1 MTRGSRNG
9 RSVNAP
15 FSDRLI
21 EVIRRDANP
30 CCVGLDPRLDWLP
43 AEYHSRLST
52 RPTRESVSRVLIDFH
67 RRIIRTIAGLIPIVK
82 PQLAF
87 FEQLGAPGI
96 VAFEDLVQ
104 YSHEHGILVIADAK
118 RGDIG
123 TTAEAYANT
132 FFGGLSLLG
141 NTLKTCVSDA
151 LTINPFFG
159 TDGVAPFLDACDKQ
173 NTGIF
178 VLLRTSNPSSSELQS
193 LEFNGASLSHHIGN
207 LVKNWSGVRINK
219 NSYSSVGVVI
229 GATQRTLLKN
239 LRDLVP
245 NSFVLLPGY
254 GAQGGRA
261 EDVIDAFDSKGLGG
275 IVVAARSVNFAY
287 RSSGV
292 RETSNWESKIE
303 LAAQTM
309 VNDVRN
315 TLLQAGK
322 WPTL

>member
-1 MTRGSRNG
+1 
-9 RSVNAP
+9 VNAP

-21 EVIRRDANP
+21 EVIRRDDNP

-43 AEYHSRLST
+43 AEYRARLSI

-67 RRIIRTIAGLIPIVK
+67 RRIIRILAGLIPIVK

-104 YSHEHGILVIADAK
+104 YSREHGILVIADAK

-123 TTAEAYANT
+123 TTAEAYANA
-132 FFGGLSLLG
+132 FFGNVSVYN
-141 NTLKTCVSDA
+141 NTLETCVSDA

-159 TDGVAPFLDACDKQ
+159 TDGVAPFLKACDQQ
-173 NTGIF
+173 NTGVFI
-178 VLLRTSNPSSSELQS
+178 LLRTSNPSSGELQS
-193 LEFNGASLSHHIGN
+193 LEFNGSSLSHHIGK
-207 LVKNWSGVRINK
+207 LIKKWAGERINK
-219 NSYSSVGVVI
+219 NGYSSVGVVI
-229 GATQRTLLKN
+229 GATHKTLLKD

-254 GAQGGRA
+254 GAQGGSA
-261 EDVIDAFDSKGLGG
+261 SDVVDAFDSNGLGG

-287 RSSGV
+287 RSSDG
-292 RETSNWESKIE
+292 RESTNWESKIE
-303 LAAQTM
+303 SAAKSMIQ
-309 VNDVRN
+309 DVRN
-315 TLLQAGK
+315 ELTRAGK
-322 WPTL
+322 WAAR